1 MLNESQKKS
10 QDSCQS
16 LKHTLSYLS
25 VKKSAGIAQSVEQRI
40 ENPRV
45 PGSSP
50 GPGIQNTNMGKSLA
64 FNCAIISV
72 SALSWSETPIAGQH
86 LRIAARSASLSVLQL
101 DLEVS

>member
-1 MLNESQKKS
+1 
-10 QDSCQS
+10 
-16 LKHTLSYLS
+16 
-25 VKKSAGIAQSVEQRI
+25 
-40 ENPRV
+40 
-45 PGSSP
+45 
-50 GPGIQNTNMGKSLA
+50 MGKSLA